1 MLYFIILALML
12 VMVSLISAKSGLLR
26 NELFSQENLCK
37 IAKAEGI
44 KDPRPAYSLGRTQ
57 LAFWTM
63 IIVSSFIY
71 AVLKKSSPG
80 DICIPVINGVNLAL
94 LGIATGTTVM
104 AKVID
109 GSQMDNQGAI
119 IPQQDHPSKQFLT
132 DIISDE
138 KGVSIH
144 RMQNVI
150 WTLVVGGIYIW
161 YVADHAG
168 LPGEETITP
177 QLLSLMGIS
186 TGAYLGLKTVE
197 NKAAPASDTY
207 QNTNPDPMA
216 ATPAVTNTPVA
227 GGAATA
233 TATIPA
239 AGSADD
245 LSNSAQHD
253 Y

>member
-1 MLYFIILALML
+1 MLYFIILAVML
-12 VMVSLISAKSGLLR
+12 VMVSLISSRSGLLR
-26 NELFSQENLCK
+26 NELFSQENLCQ

-57 LAFWTM
+57 LAFWTV
-63 IIVSSFIY
+63 IIISSFIY
-71 AVLKKSSPG
+71 AVLANSKT
-80 DICIPVINGVNLAL
+80 DIHIPAIEGVNLVL
-94 LGIATGTTVM
+94 LGIAVGTTMV

-109 GSQMDNQGAI
+109 GSQMDSQGAI

-150 WTLVVGGIYIW
+150 WTLVVGAIYIW

-168 LPGEETITP
+168 LPDEKTITP

-197 NKAAPASDTY
+197 NKAAPASDIY
-207 QNTNPDPMA
+207 QNNNNLDPAA
-216 ATPAVTNTPVA
+216 ATPAVAN
-227 GGAATA
+227 
-233 TATIPA
+233 IPA
-239 AGSADD
+239 AGGGSD
-245 LSNSAQHD
+245 HD
-253 Y
+253 NGYHAGCGQCG